1 MVFHT
6 CIMISFVNY
15 IHPSLAFQSRQPKTD
30 ETDALDLNK
39 FNFMNNTGYQ
49 VFVLKIK
56 FMLQISFPVLDLDM
70 HTGGLDLNIQYFTIP
85 IDQYW
90 KLITLFA
97 FGNKS
102 MSMGVSADHK
112 IDTSFIENR
121 GK

>member
-15 IHPSLAFQSRQPKTD
+15 IHPSLALQSRQPKTD

-70 HTGGLDLNIQYFTIP
+70 HTGWLDLYIQYFTIP
-85 IDQYW
+85 VDQDG
-90 KLITLFA
+90 KLIFLFP
-97 FGNKS
+97 FGNKT
-102 MSMGVSADHK
+102 MTMGVSADHK
-112 IDTSFIENR
+112 IDTCLIQD
-121 GK
+121 GCK